1 MAINWDEVNSQ
12 YSGNF
17 KPFVEDGK
25 FTVKLEKVEFGKVT
39 PTGSYPLNFLFEE
52 YKEVKFPKVTE
63 WISFKQGKDNWRYHR
78 MSQLMQFFK
87 KSEADAH
94 KGVEFAESK
103 SGNEEIAKGYLDCFK
118 RIASL
123 HPEVEI
129 EVTTDNVN
137 GKEYARGDWADK
149 SIRMGNNSTAK
160 TNGTAVDVILNKGET
175 VSIADTDEVPF

>member
-25 FTVKLEKVEFGKVT
+25 FTVKLEKVELGKVT
-39 PTGSYPLNFLFEE
+39 PTGSYPLNFLFQEE
-52 YKEVKFPKVTE
+52 KEVQFPKLTE

-87 KSEADAH
+87 KSETDAH
-94 KGVEFAESK
+94 NGVEFAESK
-103 SGNEEIAKGYLDCFK
+103 GSNEGIAKGYLDCFN

-123 HPEVEI
+123 HPEVQI
-129 EVTTDNVN
+129 EVSTEVTN
-137 GKEYARGDWADK
+137 GKKYARSDWADK
-149 SIRMGNNSTAK
+149 TIRMGSSNKAT
-160 TNGTAVDVILNKGET
+160 TQVTGAVLNQGET
-175 VSIADTDEVPF
+175 ATVVSSDDVPF

>member
-25 FTVKLEKVEFGKVT
+25 FKVKLEKVELGKLT
-39 PTGSYPLNFLFEE
+39 PTGSYPLNFFFQEE
-52 YKEVKFPKVTE
+52 KEVQYPKLTE

-87 KSEADAH
+87 KSETDAH
-94 KGVEFAESK
+94 NGVEFAESK
-103 SGNEEIAKGYLDCFK
+103 GSNEGIAKGYLDCFN

-123 HPEVEI
+123 HPEVQI
-129 EVTTDNVN
+129 EVSTEVTN
-137 GKEYARGDWADK
+137 GKEYARSDWADK
-149 SIRMGNNSTAK
+149 TIRMGNSNKATTQVA
-160 TNGTAVDVILNKGET
+160 GAVLNQGET
-175 VSIADTDEVPF
+175 ATVIPSDDVPF